1 LGLALHFASQ
11 GAGRMAAPL
20 TASIVRMLVATAGG
34 WFAIEKMGLGLDGV
48 FLAIA
53 AGLTV
58 YGCLIAGSLLVRPW
72 RAR

>member
-1 LGLALHFASQ
+1 
-11 GAGRMAAPL
+11 
-20 TASIVRMLVATAGG
+20 
-34 WFAIEKMGLGLDGV
+34 MGLGLDGV